1 MGETY
6 DQVQTEIARVP
17 YSVVRGDNNTP
28 RVDIDGRLYTPQEIS
43 AMILQKMKKTAED
56 YLGQEVTEAVI
67 TVPAYF
73 SDSQRQ
79 ATKEAGQ
86 IAGLDVKR
94 IINEPTAAALAYG
107 LDKSNKDMKIAV
119 FDLGGGTFDISILEF
134 GGGVFE
140 VLAAFINGL
149 VMLCV
154 VGWIFFEAVSRI
166 MTPEPV
172 SGLSVMAIAA
182 VGLVI
187 NILVAWSL
195 SRDRKNMNT
204 RAALLHVMGDLL
216 GSVAAIVAGAVIYF
230 GGPTIADPI
239 LSLVV
244 CCLLLHATW
253 EILRDSTR
261 VLLDSVPEGVNY
273 FSVGR
278 TIEAIPGVNRVHDL
292 HVWTMSPGHGAIQCH
307 VHIESPECWP
317 KILDVLRRQL
327 HEEFQIDHV
336 TVQPEWDFR
345 GSAEECEVCRYA
357 EFEAACRA
365 DFDDPR
371 AAPAAPVLDAEKLL

>member
-1 MGETY
+1 MSEQKHFDDVLQKPEPNSEFSSHG
-6 DQVQTEIARVP
+6 
-17 YSVVRGDNNTP
+17 RGDSHWLHAAEKTKTSVLGFAVALTFTFSIIELVGGLWGNSLALIGDAGHMVT
-28 RVDIDGRLYTPQEIS
+28 DS
-43 AMILQKMKKTAED
+43 ASL
-56 YLGQEVTEAVI
+56 L
-67 TVPAYF
+67 F
-73 SDSQRQ
+73 
-79 ATKEAGQ
+79 
-86 IAGLDVKR
+86 
-94 IINEPTAAALAYG
+94 ALVA
-107 LDKSNKDMKIAV
+107 NKIAQKGA
-119 FDLGGGTFDISILEF
+119 DDDHSF
-134 GGGVFE
+134 GHGRVE

-345 GSAEECEVCRYA
+345 GSDEECEVCRYA
-357 EFEAACRA
+357 
-365 DFDDPR
+365 
-371 AAPAAPVLDAEKLL
+371 APVLDVEKLL

>member
-1 MGETY
+1 
-6 DQVQTEIARVP
+6 
-17 YSVVRGDNNTP
+17 
-28 RVDIDGRLYTPQEIS
+28 
-43 AMILQKMKKTAED
+43 
-56 YLGQEVTEAVI
+56 
-67 TVPAYF
+67 
-73 SDSQRQ
+73 
-79 ATKEAGQ
+79 
-86 IAGLDVKR
+86 
-94 IINEPTAAALAYG
+94 
-107 LDKSNKDMKIAV
+107 
-119 FDLGGGTFDISILEF
+119 
-134 GGGVFE
+134 
-140 VLAAFINGL
+140 
-149 VMLCV
+149 MLCV

-292 HVWTMSPGHGAIQCH
+292 AR
-307 VHIESPECWP
+307 
-317 KILDVLRRQL
+317 LDDEPRSRRHPVPRAHRKPRVLAQ
-327 HEEFQIDHV
+327 
-336 TVQPEWDFR
+336 
-345 GSAEECEVCRYA
+345 
-357 EFEAACRA
+357 
-365 DFDDPR
+365 DPR
-371 AAPAAPVLDAEKLL
+371 RVAQAAS